1 MRNQTVNDDI
11 MHCSNCNKHYPDNA
25 GVRFCDQCGGQI
37 VADAPASATAPVAGS
52 GVQIGNDNVIKE
64 LQLHDSH
71 NVDNSVRTT
80 DNSIHNENITN
91 NTTVNNNYTTIHERE
106 KSAEELQQAAEAD
119 FISAVERLCR
129 GGIIDQVAY
138 AELNIL
144 SQKKNIA
151 PERANVLIDSV
162 RKNVAQ
168 KSAGVANDFL
178 AEKTIKEIM
187 AAVVCCN
194 VEVLQQ
200 KLPALQQLAKN
211 STDNNVQF
219 FSNMLNASFNPL
231 SCTVELMNTHTDN
244 YWQIYWTAIAYIK
257 TGKTDKSAELFA
269 RLGNFGFPQGDVL
282 LIMALNNIAEYRMNP
297 VQTFYIQQAKENIEE
312 ANLYGISGQLIPVWL
327 AANQITSETPSV
339 EDKFRF
345 YYSFTLRELCTTVAP
360 AMPKEAQMAGAGAPP
375 PPPPSAKSA
384 DAPMGQRAAAQKVNL
399 SQMQGF
405 NPLEAMEQLNKA
417 AMQQPMGMPQ
427 MPGVPPMGAMQMPGV
442 PPMGAPQM
450 PGVPP
455 MGTMQMPGVPPMG
468 APQMPGTLPPS
479 TPGFPP
485 TPPTEQ

>member
-1 MRNQTVNDDI
+1 
-11 MHCSNCNKHYPDNA
+11 MHCSKCNKQYPDNCGA
-25 GVRFCDQCGGQI
+25 RFCDQCGGQI
-37 VADAPASATAPVAGS
+37 IDDAPAPVSS

-71 NVDNSVRTT
+71 NVDNSVHTT
-80 DNSIHNENITN
+80 ENTVYHGNVTN
-91 NTTVNNNYTTIHERE
+91 VTNNNNYTTIHERE
-106 KSAEELQQAAEAD
+106 KSAEELKQTDEAD
-119 FISAVERLCR
+119 FIAAIEQLCK
-129 GGIIDQVAY
+129 GGIIDQAAY
-138 AELNIL
+138 ADLKIL
-144 SQKKNIA
+144 AQKKNIA
-151 PERANVLIDSV
+151 PERANLLIDIT

-168 KSAGVANDFL
+168 KSAGPANDLL
-178 AEKTIKEIM
+178 AEKTIKVIM
-187 AAVVCCN
+187 AAVACCN
-194 VEVLQQ
+194 VDVLNQQ
-200 KLPALQQLAKN
+200 LPALQKLAMN
-211 STDNNVQF
+211 STDDDVQF
-219 FSNMLNASFNPL
+219 FNHMLNASFNPE
-231 SCTVELMNTHTDN
+231 SCIVEFMNTHTDN

-427 MPGVPPMGAMQMPGV
+427 MPGVPPMGSMQMPGVPPMGAMQMPGV